1 MITASKEIIWHL
13 TCSDCH
19 HYWTAPTMDER
30 NSPARRQW
38 HCPLCGTKSECVEA
52 ETVPTDDN

>member
-1 MITASKEIIWHL
+1 
-13 TCSDCH
+13 
-19 HYWTAPTMDER
+19 DER

-52 ETVPTDDN
+52 EAVAPDDN